1 MGFRVLVV
9 GGTGQ
14 VGSALVRALL
24 AAGSCTEVVMA
35 NRRTIALAADA
46 RLRQVIMDTGAA
58 NFESEITELA
68 RTCSAQG
75 ESLYAASCIGIGKGS
90 QQWSEEDI
98 KKLEIGVVGAFA
110 RVAASRRESNDSDFF
125 RQPAAA
131 PRAGFAMPASWAK
144 KKMQC
149 GASDSS
155 VWPFFAPASLRVMH
169 TPRGFLLCSGV
180 SFQDRLGRLIRTIS
194 VGLLSV
200 NFSMGTTAPRSWK
213 MPR

>member
-14 VGSALVRALL
+14 VGSGLVRALL
-24 AAGSCTEVVMA
+24 AASSCTEVVMV

-58 NFESEITELA
+58 NFASEIAELA

-75 ESLYAASCIGIGKGS
+75 DPLYAASCIGIGKGS

-98 KKLEIGVVGAFA
+98 KKLEIGMVGAFA
-110 RVAASRRESNDSDFF
+110 RGCLAGESNDSDFF
-125 RQPAAA
+125 RQPGVA
-131 PRAGFAMPASWAK
+131 PRAGFVMPASWAK
-144 KKMQC
+144 KKMRC
-149 GASDSS
+149 GASDLN
-155 VWPFFAPASLRVMH
+155 VWQFFAPASLRVMR
-169 TPRGFLLCSGV
+169 TPQRFLLCWGV
-180 SFQDRLGRLIRTIS
+180 SFRGRLGRLIRTIS
-194 VGLLSV
+194 VGPLSV
-200 NFSMGTTAPRSWK
+200 NFSTARRARRSWK